1 MGHFMV
7 GHPESVKSKIL
18 NYFKFPPL
26 TKLIEKTKIPK
37 IWRSSLFSLESCFF
51 FLFLWDFRRKLR
63 FCESLTI
70 NSDGQF
76 QITYSISCSQFLRMF
91 SRLAWLYGKVNCKI
105 FEKSIKKRKCILFRI
120 FNLITFFNPNSLRKR
135 LKRKTVNLFPSN
147 SRSTAFKTS

>member
-51 FLFLWDFRRKLR
+51 FYFCGISEENWDFVKVWPSILMVNFKL
-63 FCESLTI
+63 CT
-70 NSDGQF
+70 QF
-76 QITYSISCSQFLRMF
+76 HAQFLRMF